1 MRVLQ
6 INTGVNTGSTGRIA
20 EDIGKLLIGKGHES
34 YIAYG
39 RGNRPSASRL
49 IRIGNNFDVYMHGL
63 RTAIT
68 DRHGFGSMAATKAL
82 VREIDN
88 IRPDVIGMHN
98 LHGYYLNIEVL
109 FNYFSQKNIPLV
121 WTLHD
126 CWSFTGHCTYFDD
139 INCGKWQTGCGHC
152 PKLRKYPAS
161 YVSDSSNINYLDK
174 NRLFNSVSKMEIVV
188 PSAWLGGLVKQSFL
202 SKWPVHVL
210 HNGVDISVFAPMEGD
225 LKQRLG
231 LEGKKVVMG
240 CASIW
245 DKRKGLDDLVKLKDL
260 LPADYAV
267 VAVGVSEQQLKT
279 LPAGILGVT
288 RTESVQQ
295 LVEYYNM
302 ASVFVNPTYQDN
314 FPTTNIEALACGT
327 PVVTYETG
335 GSPEAVDGH
344 TGLIVPKGNLEAM
357 AAAVQKVAET
367 GKANYGPHCR
377 ERAMTHF
384 NKNTQFSAYVERC
397 EALSTSTI
405 YN

>member
-20 EDIGKLLIGKGHES
+20 EDIGKLLLDKGHES
-34 YIAYG
+34 FIAYG
-39 RGNRPSASRL
+39 RGSRPSASSL
-49 IRIGNNFDVYMHGL
+49 IRIGKQMDVYLHGL
-63 RTAIT
+63 KTALT
-68 DRHGFGSMAATKAL
+68 DRHAFGSTAATKAFI
-82 VREIDN
+82 REIDR
-88 IRPDVIGMHN
+88 IQPDVIGMHN

-109 FNYFSQKNIPLV
+109 FNYLSKKNIPLL

-139 INCGKWQTGCGHC
+139 INCTKWQTGCGQC

-174 NRLFNSVSKMEIVV
+174 NRLFNSVNMLGIVV

-202 SKWPVHVL
+202 AKWPVHVI
-210 HNGVDISVFAPMEGD
+210 HNGVDINVFKPVDSD
-225 LKQRLG
+225 LRQRLG
-231 LEGKKVVMG
+231 LAGKKVVMG

-245 DKRKGLDDLVKLKDL
+245 DKRKGLDDLVQLKEL
-260 LPADYAV
+260 LPAEYAI
-267 VAVGVSEQQLKT
+267 VAVGLSEKQQKS
-279 LPAGILGVT
+279 LPAGVVGVT

-335 GSPEAVDGH
+335 GSPEAVDAG
-344 TGLIVPKGNLEAM
+344 TGLVVPKGDLAAM
-357 AAAVQKVAET
+357 AAAIRQVASGGED
-367 GKANYGPHCR
+367 YRDLCR
-377 ERAMTHF
+377 ERATKHF
-384 NKNTQFSAYVERC
+384 NKNTQFAEYIRIC
-397 EALSTSTI
+397 EEMSTSKI

>member
-1 MRVLQ
+1 LRVLQ

-20 EDIGKLLIGKGHES
+20 EDIGKLLLEKGHES

-39 RGNRPSASRL
+39 RGSRPSASRL
-49 IRIGNNFDVYMHGL
+49 IRIGKDIDVYLHGL
-63 RTAIT
+63 KTALT
-68 DRHGFGSMAATKAL
+68 DRHAFGSTAATKAFIK
-82 VREIDN
+82 EIEA

-109 FNYFSQKNIPLV
+109 FNYLSKKNIPLI

-139 INCGKWQTGCGHC
+139 INCAKWQTGCGEC
-152 PKLRKYPAS
+152 PKLKKYPAS

-174 NRLFNSVSKMEIVV
+174 NRLFNSVNMLSIVV

-202 SKWPVHVL
+202 SQWPVHVI
-210 HNGVDISVFAPMEGD
+210 HNGVDINVFKPVESD
-225 LKQRLG
+225 LKRRLG
-231 LEGKKVVMG
+231 LDGKKVVMG

-245 DKRKGLDDLVKLKDL
+245 DKRKGLDDLVQLKEL
-260 LPADYAV
+260 LPEDYTV
-267 VAVGVSEQQLKT
+267 VAVGLSEKQQKA
-279 LPAGILGVT
+279 LPGGMIGVT
-288 RTESVQQ
+288 RTERVQQ

-335 GSPEAVDGH
+335 GSPEAVDAH
-344 TGLIVPKGNLEAM
+344 TGVVVPKGDLKAM
-357 AAAVQKVAET
+357 ASAIVRVAAAEET
-367 GKANYGPHCR
+367 YRDPCR
-377 ERAMTHF
+377 KRATNHF
-384 NKNTQFSAYVERC
+384 NKNTQFIEYVRIC
-397 EALSTSTI
+397 EEMSTSKI

>member
-1 MRVLQ
+1 LRVLQ

-20 EDIGKLLIGKGHES
+20 EDIGKLFLEKGHES

-39 RGNRPSASRL
+39 RGSRPSASRL
-49 IRIGNNFDVYMHGL
+49 IRIGKDMDVYLHGL
-63 RTAIT
+63 KTALT
-68 DRHGFGSMAATKAL
+68 DRHAFGSTSATKAFIK
-82 VREIDN
+82 EIDA
-88 IRPDVIGMHN
+88 ISPDVIGMHN

-109 FNYFSQKNIPLV
+109 FNYLSKKNIPLI

-139 INCGKWQTGCGHC
+139 INCTKWQTGCGQC

-174 NRLFNSVSKMEIVV
+174 NRLFNSVNTLGIVV
-188 PSAWLGGLVKQSFL
+188 PSAWLGGLVEQSFL
-202 SKWPVHVL
+202 SKWPVHVI
-210 HNGVDISVFAPMEGD
+210 HNGVDINVFKPVDSD
-225 LKQRLG
+225 LKQRVG

-245 DKRKGLDDLVKLKDL
+245 DKRKGLEDLVKLKDL
-260 LPADYAV
+260 LPADYTV
-267 VAVGVSEQQLKT
+267 VAVGLSEKQQKA
-279 LPAGILGVT
+279 LPAGIVGVT

-335 GSPEAVDGH
+335 GSPEAVDMH
-344 TGLIVPKGNLEAM
+344 TGMVVPKGDLKAM
-357 AAAVQKVAET
+357 ASAIVKLAVAED
-367 GKANYGPHCR
+367 AYRDACR
-377 ERAMTHF
+377 ERATKHF
-384 NKNTQFSAYVERC
+384 NKNTQFSAYVRIC
-397 EALSTSTI
+397 EEMSTSKI